1 MTFRNLDLLG
11 YISAPRRVGSN
22 AYELLLRDIQN
33 RLKRGKNAIIVVDG
47 DTGSGKSTLCM
58 RIAWDMDPLWRE
70 DPETAARG
78 LIIFS
83 AAEFTALVGYL
94 LQGGEEWYRGRFIVF
109 EEAGAGA
116 SQALASS
123 AAVQELGHQLDVFRQ
138 WQINIIFNMPD
149 RSEIR
154 SLVYRHAH
162 YVIWCRDID
171 EKSRTVIARWKKRFR
186 TENRI
191 AFVNPY
197 LARANILDTRAPGA
211 LMRVPWAP
219 SEIWE
224 HYQYEKRRFFEELN
238 KRSLMRIVRLS
249 RVRGDLSVSTM
260 RSQFVEMAKLVVPEI
275 ADKLD
280 KRVRRIDTERDVL
293 AELGW

>member
-1 MTFRNLDLLG
+1 MTFRSLELLG
-11 YISAPRRVGSN
+11 DIAKPRTERRN
-22 AYELLLRDIQN
+22 AYQLLLNDIKR
-33 RLKRGKNAIIVVDG
+33 RLARGKNAIIVVDG

-58 RIAWDMDPLWRE
+58 RIAWDIDPLWRE

-138 WQINIIFNMPD
+138 WQINIIFNMPSRD
-149 RSEIR
+149 EIR

-162 YVIWCRDID
+162 YVIWCRDIN
-171 EKSRTVIARWKKRFR
+171 ERERVVIARWK
-186 TENRI
+186 
-191 AFVNPY
+191 
-197 LARANILDTRAPGA
+197 L
-211 LMRVPWAP
+211 
-219 SEIWE
+219 
-224 HYQYEKRRFFEELN
+224 
-238 KRSLMRIVRLS
+238 SLIH
-249 RVRGDLSVSTM
+249 
-260 RSQFVEMAKLVVPEI
+260 I
-275 ADKLD
+275 
-280 KRVRRIDTERDVL
+280 
-293 AELGW
+293 